1 MSYNEKYYN
10 GRAVSGSLRVIG
22 IGTITTTGIGT
33 TSNTAY
39 SVDGTLGDWEIVG
52 GEANLYVINH
62 KDNKKY
68 KITLEEVS

>member
-1 MSYNEKYYN
+1 MSYSYEKELRN
-10 GRAVSGSLRVIG
+10 SFTGSIRIVG
-22 IGTITTTGIGT
+22 AGTSTGLGT
-33 TSNTAY
+33 DFHASNY

-68 KITLEEVS
+68 KIDLTEV